1 MATRPSWAADVD
13 HDVAQAIYLHLL
25 LSGRRPPN
33 HADVLARAART
44 ASAALFRGLM
54 EFFHDGR
61 PTSADWARSPC
72 DPRADVTL
80 SEVLQGAPN
89 AFTRKWSKADLQRF
103 CDADKLVGH
112 VTKGR
117 ATRRRMRKEWGCPAD
132 WKLLL

>member
-54 EFFHDGR
+54 EFFHDVMSRAGKEQPER
-61 PTSADWARSPC
+61 GADPNL
-72 DPRADVTL
+72 PYYRAL
-80 SEVLQGAPN
+80 E
-89 AFTRKWSKADLQRF
+89 
-103 CDADKLVGH
+103 KL
-112 VTKGR
+112 TAESWR
-117 ATRRRMRKEWGCPAD
+117 QS
-132 WKLLL
+132 